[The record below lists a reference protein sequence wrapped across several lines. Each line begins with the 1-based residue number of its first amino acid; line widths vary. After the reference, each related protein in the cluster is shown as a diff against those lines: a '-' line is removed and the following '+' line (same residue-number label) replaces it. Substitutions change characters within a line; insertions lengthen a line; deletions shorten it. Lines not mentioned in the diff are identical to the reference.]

1 MNLPLNIDWQQI
13 FLHLFNFVILATGLY
28 LLLYKPVKDFMDKR
42 AEYYRSMD
50 EEAKTKLS
58 EAESMKEE
66 YENRLKQVDSEISKR
81 EAVAVETMRQNKE
94 KEIQQAKK
102 EAEKIVLEAKKEAER
117 EHDRIVDDA
126 QKEVADMVTIA
137 TEKLLL
143 QSTAAEAFEQFLDA
157 AERSVQSE

>member
-58 EAESMKEE
+58 EAETMKEE
-66 YENRLKQVDSEISKR
+66 YENRLKQADSEISKR
-81 EAVAVETMRQNKE
+81 EAVAVEAMRQNKE